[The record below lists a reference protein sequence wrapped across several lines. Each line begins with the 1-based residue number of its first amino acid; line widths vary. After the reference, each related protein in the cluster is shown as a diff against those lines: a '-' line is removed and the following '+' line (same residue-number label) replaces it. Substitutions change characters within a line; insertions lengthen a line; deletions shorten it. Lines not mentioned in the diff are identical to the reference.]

1 MSAHDLVSGHVTTT
15 KAPRRG
21 LAPALW
27 VFRVAVTIQFIQL
40 AMQPILAG
48 MFLNGQY
55 SALSTHSSSGGIL
68 MVTGFLQIGAAVLL
82 WRPGRIAG
90 WPIGAAVAL
99 LVAELVQLTA
109 GHSRAMAL
117 HLPLG
122 VALVIASLLLTGW
135 AWRKRVGSPS

>member
-1 MSAHDLVSGHVTTT
+1 MTTTT
-15 KAPRRG
+15 KVAGR
-21 LAPALW
+21 ASTLW
-27 VFRVAVTIQFIQL
+27 VFRVLVTLQFIQL

-55 SALSTHSSSGGIL
+55 SALGMHSSSGGIM
-68 MVTGFLQIGAAVLL
+68 MVTGVLQLVAAVLL

-90 WPIGAAVAL
+90 WPIGASAAL

-122 VALVIASLLLTGW
+122 VALVVASVLFTGW

>member
-1 MSAHDLVSGHVTTT
+1 MTTTT
-15 KAPRRG
+15 KAPLR
-21 LAPALW
+21 ASTLW
-27 VFRVAVTIQFIQL
+27 VFRVLCALQFIQL

-55 SALSTHSSSGGIL
+55 SALGMHSSSGGIM
-68 MVTGFLQIGAAVLL
+68 MVTGVLQLVAAVVL

-90 WPIGAAVAL
+90 WPIGVAAAL

-122 VALVIASLLLTGW
+122 TALIIGSLLVTGW